1 MLIKEL
7 LLVVVTELNVVGVAI
22 REPKADAPLIVD
34 RNGVLPRAIALEG
47 MQAVAG
53 RHLEIGDLKRGVDGF
68 EFAEGAP
75 RDVGGHLLGPPGAE
89 ELLGLA
95 VGEGLDHARN
105 VTRHVTR
112 VNAGSVCIT
121 LAFSCEAAGTE
132 PWMRLERCAASSAA
146 TIR

>member
-1 MLIKEL
+1 M
-7 LLVVVTELNVVGVAI
+7 VVTELNVVGVAI

-34 RNGVLPRAIALEG
+34 RNGVLSRAIALEG

-53 RHLEIGDLKRGVDGF
+53 RHFEIGDLQRGVDGF
-68 EFAEGAP
+68 ESAESAP
-75 RDVGGHLLGPPGAE
+75 RDVGGHLLGLAGAE

-112 VNAGSVCIT
+112 VNVGSFCIT
-121 LAFSCEAAGTE
+121 LFVS
-132 PWMRLERCAASSAA
+132 AAS
-146 TIR
+146 